1 MTQSAFADR
10 RIRRRILMGGA
21 ATMAAW
27 LLPSASRAQGL
38 SNRAVRILIA
48 QTPGTTPDLIARTL
62 APRLQAHWNQP
73 FIVEN
78 RAGAAGAIGMEAL
91 AKSPPDGHTININV
105 SSTVTIPLFFKVPF
119 DVLTSFTPIT
129 MVGSNIFALVS
140 HPSVP
145 ATNVGEFIRWA
156 KTRGNE
162 ANYGSPGNGTYHHL
176 FMEQFKLLTGIEIT
190 HIPYKGSA
198 GAFADLMG
206 GQLSAMFLPMGVA
219 LNMSRDGK
227 VRMLGGSGRERS
239 PLTPDIPSLHELGV
253 SGFHGEMWLAAWG
266 PADMPAAIVNRYNTE
281 LHAILTQAEVRD
293 FFAKQGLTVR
303 TSTPED
309 LGRAQRAEYEALAQV
324 VRAAN
329 IKAD

>member
-1 MTQSAFADR
+1 MD
-10 RIRRRILMGGA
+10 
-21 ATMAAW
+21 
-27 LLPSASRAQGL
+27 
-38 SNRAVRILIA
+38 
-48 QTPGTTPDLIARTL
+48 
-62 APRLQAHWNQP
+62 
-73 FIVEN
+73 
-78 RAGAAGAIGMEAL
+78 AL

-129 MVGSNIFALVS
+129 AVGSYIFALVVHS
-140 HPSVP
+140 SVP
-145 ATNVGEFIRWA
+145 ATNVEEFIRWA
-156 KTRGNE
+156 KARGNE

-176 FMEQFKLLTGIEIT
+176 WMEQVKLLTGIEIT

-198 GAFADLMG
+198 GAFTDIMG

-219 LNMSRDGK
+219 LNMSRGGK
-227 VRMLGGSGRERS
+227 VRILGGSGRERS
-239 PLTPDIPSLHELGV
+239 PLAPDIPSLHELGLT
-253 SGFHGEMWLAAWG
+253 GFHGETLLAAWG
-266 PADMPAAIVNRYNTE
+266 PAAMPAAIVNRYNTD
-281 LHAILTQAEVRD
+281 LHAILMEGEVRD

-324 VRAAN
+324 VRDAN